1 VTTDKEQRRRAV
13 EEAGC
18 SFIVEASAGTGKT
31 STLINRILHLILEEG
46 PSGVPVRLSQICAIT
61 FTEKAAGEMKIRLR
75 QRLEEF
81 AAPGRR
87 PGGSAE
93 SIKAGLAREAL
104 RDLESASI
112 STFHAFAVSLLKE
125 RPIEAGLDP
134 HFTALDE
141 IRSELLFRETWDAWI
156 GRALTERHPTL
167 ERALKSGIGLPVLQD
182 LARTLRLN
190 GNAVRTLQCDSPPEE
205 SDVRKRIDDL
215 LQLGLAFTK
224 QVCDSRDRLL
234 AYLEIA
240 IEWLRNPGPECAKPA
255 KPGRAGS
262 ATNWA
267 GGKQTLADVQAYVR
281 DVAEFCD
288 ACRKL
293 PAQRALHE
301 TIGWIRDQFVPE
313 WEGRK
318 RAGGFLDFDD
328 QLWLARDLLIRSK
341 AVRREFQT
349 RFATLLVDEF
359 QDTDPIQ
366 WDIVRLLS
374 SADLDESDPAR
385 MRPGRG
391 RLFLVGDPKQS
402 IYRFR
407 SADIE
412 TYLEIADPEAMQAL
426 GLERL
431 QLTTNFRSV
440 PSILRFVDAAFVN
453 LMCLPADGRYQPD
466 YLPFGDQAHRTGELD
481 PPCVHLLGDR
491 KSEAGS
497 NGTVRGYL
505 ELEASRIAGLISRM
519 RGSASW
525 KVQDPGEKKGG
536 GWRAP
541 RYGDIAILLPV
552 LSRADILEDA
562 LRDLNIPYVLEGGKF
577 YYARSEVSSAITI
590 LRAVANPNDG
600 IALYGALRSVFF
612 GFSDEDLLRARVQG
626 QKLDYR
632 VPVPADSPLAHPYE
646 ILRDLHRFRHAR
658 PASETFEILLQK
670 TAVREVLAVRGF
682 QSLAN
687 LGKLA
692 RTLRALQGER
702 TFSQVID
709 LLSTMDEEGLAESE
723 SRLMEERSDAVRI
736 LSIHKAKGLDF
747 PIVIAAGLGQKRR
760 NRNSSLLADFH
771 REKIFGISIGP
782 KESGLQTPGW
792 KELTEEERKRENAEL
807 VRLLYVDLTRAR
819 DHMILCTHT
828 QNWKLAEGRWIPDT
842 ENTRMKPLSPL
853 IEQCMSQDS
862 GPARWVDLDGFGFS
876 KKPRQPSLLRESHDW
891 QAVLEAQYSAL
902 RTIVRDTPSSRDL
915 KPAAQKGGELE
926 QADRPPEE
934 RMPDHPGN
942 RAVRLGVAFHEAME
956 RVDLLHPGNSDGVVR
971 EMVSKHSLD
980 RDSAR
985 KLESMLHE
993 TLSCSMLERVRAAA
1007 NSGGRILREV
1017 PFVRPLKG
1025 AGIEEGKI
1033 DLLFEEEGG
1042 WVLVDYKTDWV
1053 SDETESA
1060 ADFFRAKYSGQIREY
1075 MEALNSVSAKII
1087 AAFVLLARTGTAV
1100 EVS

>member
-13 EEAGC
+13 EEAGH

-31 STLINRILHLILEEG
+31 STLIKRILNLVLEQG
-46 PSGVPVRLSQICAIT
+46 PFGAPLRLSQICAIT

-75 QRLEEF
+75 QHLEGY
-81 AAPGRR
+81 AGQQ
-87 PGGSAE
+87 

-134 HFTALDE
+134 HFAALDE
-141 IRSELLFRETWDAWI
+141 IRSELFFREAWDAWI
-156 GRALTERHPTL
+156 GRALMERHPAL
-167 ERALKSGIGLPVLQD
+167 ERALKSGLGLSVLQD

-190 GNAVRTLQCDSPPEE
+190 GNAVRTLKCDSPPEE
-205 SDVRKRIDDL
+205 SEIRKRIDDL
-215 LQLGLAFTK
+215 LPQGLGFTK
-224 QVCDSRDRLL
+224 QVCDPRDRLL
-234 AYLEIA
+234 AHLEKA
-240 IEWLRNPGPECAKPA
+240 IEWLKNPGPEGAKPSR
-255 KPGRAGS
+255 PGKAGS
-262 ATNWA
+262 AANWA
-267 GGKQTLADVQAYVR
+267 GGKKTLEDVQAFVR
-281 DVAEFCD
+281 EVAEFCEEY
-288 ACRKL
+288 RKL
-293 PAQRALHE
+293 PAQRVLHE
-301 TIGWIRDQFVPE
+301 IIGWIREEFVPE

-328 QLWLARDLLIRSK
+328 QLWLARGLLIESK

-359 QDTDPIQ
+359 QDTDPVQ

-374 SADLDESDPAR
+374 SSDFEEGDPAR
-385 MRPGRG
+385 LHPGPG

-412 TYLEIADPEAMQAL
+412 TYLEIADPAAMRVL

-440 PSILRFVDAAFVN
+440 PSILRFVDAAFANV
-453 LMCLPADGRYQPD
+453 MSLPADGRYQPD
-466 YLPFGDQAHRTGELD
+466 YLPFGDQGNRTAELD

-497 NGTVRGYL
+497 NRTVREFL
-505 ELEASRIAGLISRM
+505 ELEASRIAGLVSRM

-536 GWRAP
+536 GWRTP

-562 LRDLNIPYVLEGGKF
+562 LRDLEIPYVLEGGKF
-577 YYARSEVSSAITI
+577 YYARSEVSSAITV

-626 QKLDYR
+626 QRLDYR

-646 ILRDLHRFRHAR
+646 ILRDLHRRRHDR
-658 PASETFEILLQK
+658 PASETFELLLQK
-670 TAVREVLAVRGF
+670 TAVREVLAIRGF

-771 REKIFGISIGP
+771 RRKTFGISIGP

-792 KELTEEERKRENAEL
+792 KELTEEERKRDNAEL

-819 DHMILCTHT
+819 DHLVLCTHT
-828 QNWKLAEGRWIPDT
+828 QNWKLAEGHCIPET
-842 ENTRMKPLSPL
+842 EGTRLKPLSPI
-853 IEQCMSQDS
+853 IEKCMAQDT
-862 GPARWVDLDGFGFS
+862 GLARWVDGSGPGFS
-876 KKPRQPSLLRESHDW
+876 KKPCQPSLLRETRDW
-891 QAVLEAQYSAL
+891 QSVLENDYSAL
-902 RTIVRDTPSSRDL
+902 RSIVRDTPSARDL
-915 KPAAQKGGELE
+915 KPAAQKSGDAEP
-926 QADRPPEE
+926 ADRPPEE

-956 RVDLLHPGNSDGVVR
+956 RVDLLHPGNPDGVAR
-971 EMVSKHSLD
+971 EMISKHSLD
-980 RDSAR
+980 RDSAG
-985 KLESMLHE
+985 KLESMMRE
-993 TLSCSMLERVRAAA
+993 TLSSGMLERVRAAA
-1007 NSGGRILREV
+1007 KSGGRILREV

-1025 AGIEEGKI
+1025 VGIEEGKI
-1033 DLLFEEEGG
+1033 DLLFEEADC

-1053 SDETESA
+1053 SGETEGA
-1060 ADFFRAKYSGQIREY
+1060 ADFFRNKYSAQIREY
-1075 MEALNSVSAKII
+1075 IEALHSISVKTV
-1087 AAFVLLARTGTAV
+1087 AAFVLLARTGKAI
-1100 EVS
+1100 EII